1 MPTTLEASHGVSW
14 IRICLLGEGGF
25 GSVFFAKT
33 RSTIDQ
39 ETQFPSKMAVKF
51 AVMDQLSSLKHEK
64 RVLCHLGPSPCVV
77 QCYGDE
83 VTYMANGVS
92 IYNLLLEYCCG
103 LSLGRQIKLS
113 GFGLAESDIKYYSR
127 DILRGLK
134 HIHCGGYI
142 HWDIKPDNI
151 LPVPGSGERKGTFVA
166 KIADWGCHITNLES
180 FCSVN
185 NDICML
191 CILDHIY

>member
-1 MPTTLEASHGVSW
+1 MSVVPVVAIFSSSAAAPRRPKHDSNWYSMIKRPKASHGVSW

-39 ETQFPSKMAVKF
+39 ETQFPSKMAVKS

-64 RVLCHLGPSPCVV
+64 RVLCHLGPSPCVH
-77 QCYGDE
+77 
-83 VTYMANGVS
+83 
-92 IYNLLLEYCCG
+92 ILLLEYCCG

-127 DILRGLK
+127 DIFRGLK

-142 HWDIKPDNI
+142 HCDIKPDNI
-151 LPVPGSGERKGTFVA
+151 LPVPGSGERK
-166 KIADWGCHITNLES
+166 
-180 FCSVN
+180 
-185 NDICML
+185 
-191 CILDHIY
+191 